1 MSSNLKEKALVQ
13 FLSFG
18 ALAVTIFMV
27 SSGVTDPVN
36 APKFF
41 VLGAVGVATLAILLN
56 YYLSDLWATQRVLL
70 ILSLLFIVFSMN
82 SLVFSNAPLSQ
93 NLYGSYGRNNG
104 LIAYISLLVILLAAS
119 LLREEGSYLKI
130 VKVLFVSGIIN
141 VAYCLWVLAFGDFMS
156 WDNTYNNLLGTFGNP
171 NFIGSF
177 LAIISVASFVV
188 AIDPSQKKRIRLFL
202 GGLGLVSMLLMLYTD
217 VQQGRIIFLLGVSIA
232 LGLSLRSRFNRTL
245 LTSGYFSFLFLGI
258 MVAIFGV
265 FQRGPLA
272 PYIYQY
278 TFSLRLQYWKAG
290 INTGIDNLF
299 TGVGYDSFGDWYR
312 RMREPQ
318 ALITPGENITTNAA
332 HNVFIDFFAF
342 GGLPLFIAYLGICTF
357 TMYAI
362 FSRFK
367 NENRFNSLFIVMSLS
382 WIGYQVQSLVSI
394 NQLGLAIWGWLL
406 SGLIIGYVR
415 FVPIEGMNQ
424 EKVLGSK
431 KRPVGA
437 SKVLSPQLVGGL
449 GLMFGA
455 LIAVPPFSAD
465 LNLRSAQATRSAEML
480 VKAMSP
486 TYLHPQNTNTYVN
499 SIISLEQ
506 AGLNDLALQL
516 TRDALKFNS
525 ESFET
530 WRVLYFLIKSDE
542 ADKALA
548 IENMSRLDPLNK
560 NATADPK

>member
-1 MSSNLKEKALVQ
+1 MSTNLKETALVRY
-13 FLSFG
+13 LSFG

-41 VLGAVGVATLAILLN
+41 VLGAVGVAVLAILLN
-56 YYLSDLWATQRVLL
+56 YYLSDLWATQRMLS
-70 ILSLLFIVFSMN
+70 IISLLFIVFSLS
-82 SLVFSNAPLSQ
+82 SLVSSNAPLSQ

-104 LIAYISLLVILLAAS
+104 LIAYMSLLFILLAAS
-119 LLREEGSYLKI
+119 LLRAESSYLKI

-156 WDNTYNNLLGTFGNP
+156 WNNTYNNLLGTFGNP

-188 AIDPSQKKRIRLFL
+188 SLDPSEEKKLRFYL

-217 VQQGRIIFLLGVSIA
+217 VQQGRIIFLLGVAIA
-232 LGLSLRSRFNRTL
+232 LGLSLRSRFNRIY
-245 LTSGYFSFLFLGI
+245 LTSGFFSFLLLGI
-258 MVAIFGV
+258 VVAVFGV

-290 INTGIDNLF
+290 INTGIDNLL

-318 ALITPGENITTNAA
+318 ALITPGENVTTNAA

-342 GGLPLFIAYLGICTF
+342 GGMPLLFAYLGICIL
-357 TMYAI
+357 TMYAM
-362 FSRFK
+362 FSRFR
-367 NENRFNSLFIVMSLS
+367 NESTFNSLFIVMSVS
-382 WIGYQVQSLVSI
+382 WVGYQVQSLVSI

-415 FVPIEGMNQ
+415 FVPIEGKNE
-424 EKVLGSK
+424 EKVLVSK
-431 KRPVGA
+431 KRSVGV
-437 SKVLSPQLVGGL
+437 SKVVSPQLVGGL

-455 LIAVPPFSAD
+455 LVAVPPFSSD
-465 LNLRSAQATRSAEML
+465 LNLRSAQATGSAEML

-486 TYLHPQNTNTYVN
+486 TYLHPQNTNIYIN

-506 AGLNDLALQL
+506 AGLNDLALQM
-516 TRDALKFNS
+516 TRDALKFNPD
-525 ESFET
+525 SFET
-530 WRVLYFLIKSDE
+530 WRVLYFLIGSNE

-548 IENMSRLDPLNK
+548 LVNMTRLDPLNK

>member
-1 MSSNLKEKALVQ
+1 MSSNLKEKTLVQ

-27 SSGVTDPVN
+27 SNGVTDPVN

-70 ILSLLFIVFSMN
+70 VISLLFIVFSMN

-119 LLREEGSYLKI
+119 LLREESSYLKI

-188 AIDPSQKKRIRLFL
+188 AIDPSQKKRIRLIL
-202 GGLGLVSMLLMLYTD
+202 GGLGLVSMLLMFYTD

-258 MVAIFGV
+258 VIAIFGV

-342 GGLPLFIAYLGICTF
+342 GGLPLFIAYLSICTF

-367 NENRFNSLFIVMSLS
+367 NESRFNSLFIVMSVS

-406 SGLIIGYVR
+406 GGLIIGYVR

-424 EKVLGSK
+424 EKVLGNK
-431 KRPVGA
+431 KWSVGA
-437 SKVLSPQLVGGL
+437 SKVVSPQLVGGL

-465 LNLRSAQATRSAEML
+465 LNLRSAQATGNAEML

-542 ADKALA
+542 SDKALA

-560 NATADPK
+560 NATAVPK